1 MKLNEKVVPMLLLTV
16 VVSINILFSISNA
29 LFLEQEEISRFPH
42 AKGYVSDEVWYV
54 NSARNI
60 LRNVFGCIPR
70 MDVPKATLIYVQ
82 KEDLQK
88 AKSMASLYG
97 VNIVYDSF
105 IKINALYVEATNRNS
120 IELFAKQTGAIDTI
134 FGWIIGDSSDI
145 NKYMNYE
152 HPPTAKYLIAL
163 MLLALGDRPLFWRIP
178 SIIMGAIVTL
188 MTYLIVYVISKSK
201 EAGLIASALVAVD
214 PMTRYLSSIAILD
227 IYVAAFTLIALYLAL
242 KNRLKEAALLLGLA
256 STFKFTALIA
266 FIPLLFIYIRN
277 LTKRTTRFLDIL
289 SASLEYLILTILSF
303 VFFQILLSVPIII
316 KIGIDAWFNESVFKA
331 ISWHLS
337 TKCIGAECPIASAPW
352 DWFFGLNSF
361 PLYIDSHG
369 KALYAMGFVPA
380 YAISFVL
387 LFFTLPY
394 RKYNTI
400 SRDAWYMPLGLF
412 IGYTILWMAGSRT
425 QYSFYAIQLTAPI
438 YIFLVI
444 QLYEYLNRENIAL
457 TLNAWKEVLTH
468 LWNAIISVFR

>member
-1 MKLNEKVVPMLLLTV
+1 
-16 VVSINILFSISNA
+16 
-29 LFLEQEEISRFPH
+29 
-42 AKGYVSDEVWYV
+42 
-54 NSARNI
+54 
-60 LRNVFGCIPR
+60 
-70 MDVPKATLIYVQ
+70 
-82 KEDLQK
+82 
-88 AKSMASLYG
+88 
-97 VNIVYDSF
+97 
-105 IKINALYVEATNRNS
+105 
-120 IELFAKQTGAIDTI
+120 
-134 FGWIIGDSSDI
+134 
-145 NKYMNYE
+145 
-152 HPPTAKYLIAL
+152 
-163 MLLALGDRPLFWRIP
+163 
-178 SIIMGAIVTL
+178 
-188 MTYLIVYVISKSK
+188 
-201 EAGLIASALVAVD
+201 
-214 PMTRYLSSIAILD
+214 
-227 IYVAAFTLIALYLAL
+227 AAFTLIALYLAL

-457 TLNAWKEVLTH
+457 TLNAWKEVLT
-468 LWNAIISVFR
+468 